1 MDMVRRLRQA
11 LVVALA
17 AAACSASLARPLR
30 AETTD
35 ADREL
40 MKKVWAKLVARYE
53 PVPGYHWPPEW
64 VIEDKPTIN
73 ANARLV
79 RRQIDG
85 QEQLVPLVT
94 VYQGLL
100 DQVIQGSEDRL
111 AALLGHELA
120 HIALRHCESGP
131 AATPLADLSIS
142 REDEA
147 NADLLGIEKALEAG
161 YSFAGLR
168 SFYLK
173 MLEVG
178 SRESSFEGLL
188 STHPVDLERLAA
200 IDKQHERLW
209 RSMSAFENGIYFLLL
224 EQYPYAERCFRQ
236 VTREFPGCYEAWAN
250 LGYAQLMMYCDALEP
265 EDLRFF
271 DLGQLVVGGFY
282 RRSEHLESQVP
293 RGIDEELWFNAVGA
307 LREALRLK
315 PDLVLAKANLAVAYL
330 VRPAGRDV
338 GTATRYFEEV
348 AEALR
353 DKQVLESL
361 DPLVRVSLLFNHGV
375 AQMAQGK
382 PEACEALFR
391 QVDDALKQIA
401 SQRGTSVQRSAL
413 ALALSYNR
421 ALLQAS
427 SEDPQARRSAAEQLE
442 HYLRRTSP
450 ALAWWNLAY
459 DRYVRLCREQQVE
472 PHSAEVLRKRTVP
485 NWRLVTE
492 LQLPGGGFV
501 AVGEKLAD
509 VLPRLGSSLELTVVP
524 RTNMKRLVL
533 GRGGC
538 ELLVS
543 ESVLA
548 ICLSGPQALP
558 VTIREAGL
566 ATGGKQVRVG
576 MTTAELDALL
586 GELYDKREL
595 TRAGVYYRYYRELGL
610 AIKISGGKVEEIV
623 IAQIPERPQVG

>member
-1 MDMVRRLRQA
+1 MAMDMFRKARIVLLA
-11 LVVALA
+11 ALA
-17 AAACSASLARPLR
+17 AWSLVLVPPLR
-30 AETTD
+30 AETTE

-40 MKKVWAKLVARYE
+40 MKKVWARIVARYE
-53 PVPGYHWPPEW
+53 PVEGYHWPPEW

-79 RRQIDG
+79 RREIDG
-85 QEQLVPLVT
+85 QVRQVPLVT

-100 DQVIQGSEDRL
+100 DEVIQGHEDRL

-120 HIALRHCESGP
+120 HIALRHCETGP
-131 AATPLADLSIS
+131 ERTPLATLSIS

-147 NADLLGIEKALEAG
+147 NADLLGIEKALQAG

-209 RSMSAFENGIYFLLL
+209 RSMSAFENGVYFLLL

-236 VTREFPGCYEAWAN
+236 VTREFPSCYEGWAN

-282 RRSEHLESQVP
+282 RRSEHLDSQIP
-293 RGIDEELWFNAVGA
+293 RGIDEELWFDAVGA

-315 PDLVLAKANLAVAYL
+315 PDLVLVKANLAVAYL

-348 AEALR
+348 AQALR
-353 DKQVLESL
+353 DPKVRESL
-361 DPLVRVSLLFNHGV
+361 DPLVRTSLLLNSGV
-375 AQMAQGK
+375 ALMAQGK
-382 PEACEALFR
+382 QADCEALFKR
-391 QVDDALKQIA
+391 VEDALVEIE
-401 SQRGTSVQRSAL
+401 SPRGGAAQRSAL
-413 ALALSYNR
+413 SVALSYNR
-421 ALLQAS
+421 ALLRAG
-427 SEDPQARRSAAEQLE
+427 SENPQERRSAAEQLE
-442 HYLRRTSP
+442 QYLRRASP
-450 ALAWWNLAY
+450 AQAWWNLAY
-459 DRYVRLCREQQVE
+459 DRYARLCREQQLE
-472 PHSAEVLRKRTVP
+472 PLSAEVLRQRTVP
-485 NWRLVTE
+485 TWRLVTE
-492 LQLPGGGFV
+492 LELPDGGFV
-501 AVGEKLAD
+501 AVGEKVAD
-509 VLPRLGSSLELTVVP
+509 VLQRLGSSLELTVVP

-538 ELLVS
+538 EVLVS

-548 ICLSGPQALP
+548 ICLSGPEAVP
-558 VTIREAGL
+558 VKIREAGL
-566 ATGGKQVRVG
+566 ATGGNEVRVG
-576 MTTAELDALL
+576 MSVAELDALL
-586 GELYDKREL
+586 GDLYDKREL
-595 TRAGVYYRYYRELGL
+595 TRPGVHYRYYRELGL
-610 AIKISGGKVEEIV
+610 AIKVSGGKVEEIV
-623 IAQIPERPQVG
+623 IAQLPERQQIR